1 MPREMPADMSA
12 LPEFLPWQRDIASAW
27 LSHRERFSHAW
38 LIHGMP
44 GIGKQHFA
52 LAAAASLLCEAPAAG
67 LACGACQACQWVLT
81 GNHPD
86 IRRIRPDALAAEE
99 AMTDASVESDAS
111 TTKKSVS
118 KEIRVDQLR
127 ELNSW
132 FNTATHRGGW
142 RVAVLYPAQA
152 LNVISANAL
161 LKVLEEPPPHTI
173 FLLVA
178 DAPDRLLPT
187 LLSRCRR
194 LPLPV
199 PPRQDSLEWLV
210 RHDVKEPEAWLS
222 AASNAPL
229 KALRMAESGAQACP
243 DWLSDILSMAA
254 RGDSNPDVG
263 SLADK
268 LEKEPPELWI
278 DILQRL
284 FVDLSLLHA
293 GQGALYYPSLQPAP
307 AVARGASMQNLS
319 ACSKWLAEQ
328 RAISGHPLNAKLF
341 VHTILQRVIQAC
353 RPVSVASR

>member
-1 MPREMPADMSA
+1 MSSF
-12 LPEFLPWQRDIASAW
+12 LEFLPWQKDLASAW
-27 LSHRERFSHAW
+27 LSQRDRFAHAW

-52 LAAAASLLCEAPAAG
+52 LAAAASLLCEQPLKG
-67 LACGACQACQWVLT
+67 LACGSCQACQWLLA

-86 IRRIRPDALAAEE
+86 IRRIRPDAVAAEE
-99 AMTDASVESDAS
+99 AMDTPGSADGDSV

-118 KEIRVDQLR
+118 REIRVEQLR
-127 ELNSW
+127 ELHQW

-161 LKVLEEPPPHTI
+161 LKVLEEPPAHTV

-199 PPRQDSLEWLV
+199 PAAQDSIDWLS
-210 RHDVKEPEAWLS
+210 RHNIHDAQAWLA

-229 KALRMAESGAQACP
+229 KAYRMAESGAKACP
-243 DWLSDILSMAA
+243 EWLSEILRLA
-254 RGDSNPDVG
+254 SNGEINPEIG
-263 SLADK
+263 SLADE
-268 LEKEPPELWI
+268 LEKQQPDAWI

-284 FVDLSLLHA
+284 FVDLVLLRSGLSSRYFPALQTARTIAERASL
-293 GQGALYYPSLQPAP
+293 
-307 AVARGASMQNLS
+307 QNLS
-319 ACSKWLAEQ
+319 ACAKWLAEQ
-328 RAISGHPLNAKLF
+328 RAVANHPLNAKLF

-353 RPVSVASR
+353 QAAPHAR